1 MYENDHVPIRW
12 ALAICLNASP
22 HIYLWFKYKRAGAE
36 LQGRVEEAWGKH
48 SGHGKGGVRAK
59 RHCPGIRQAAE
70 IHSGMVRLGACSRF
84 KLRALWLE
92 SDQRTFQRPVSQH
105 NGQGPNK
112 KRRKRWC
119 SWRQTASASL
129 TLSTLWARTPFTKSE
144 WERTTVLSKKNV
156 ASLWV
161 VR

>member
-1 MYENDHVPIRW
+1 MNENDHVPIRW

-36 LQGRVEEAWGKH
+36 LQGRVEEAWGKN

-59 RHCPGIRQAAE
+59 RHCPGFRQAAE

-92 SDQRTFQRPVSQH
+92 SDQRTFQRTVSQH
-105 NGQGPNK
+105 NGQGPNRK
-112 KRRKRWC
+112 KAKSMMFMKTNGFRFVDIINSLGPDTIYEKWVKGYDC
-119 SWRQTASASL
+119 SVQ
-129 TLSTLWARTPFTKSE
+129 
-144 WERTTVLSKKNV
+144 KNL